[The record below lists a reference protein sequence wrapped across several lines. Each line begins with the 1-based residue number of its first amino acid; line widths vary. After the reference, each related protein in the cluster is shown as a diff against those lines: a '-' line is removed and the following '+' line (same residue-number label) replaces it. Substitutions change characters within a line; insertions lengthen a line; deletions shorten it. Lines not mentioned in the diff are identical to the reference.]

1 MRVAFVSLWHI
12 IRIHILLSL
21 AHTIISE
28 HYPEYFAFP
37 HGVVF

>member
-1 MRVAFVSLWHI
+1 MRVAFVSLWRI